1 MKFFYL
7 LVLLGAAYI
16 ALPFI
21 ISVAVMLF
29 PLLLI
34 YGALYILGF
43 VGKK

>member
-1 MKFFYL
+1 MKSI
-7 LVLLGAAYI
+7 LVLLLCAAYI

-21 ISVAVMLF
+21 ISVIAMLF
-29 PLLLI
+29 PLILI